1 MTWALLLAGAWLVV
15 GKSAR
20 YRLRTTPVR
29 LRLPRRR
36 KPLATETVVELIE
49 ALRDEL
55 TAGTALRPAFERAV
69 ASTGKPVAPQ
79 ALAVCRMGG
88 DVPEALRNDAGD
100 ERLLVSLAAL
110 WQVSEG
116 SGGAMAAA
124 LDRLVDGAR
133 DSARLRREI
142 AGQLA
147 APRATARV
155 LAFLPVIG
163 LGMGFAMGSNPLAFL
178 LGSPIGW
185 GCLLLASALE
195 AGGIFWMRR
204 MVRGIE
210 QQL

>member
-1 MTWALLLAGAWLVV
+1 MIWFLLLAGAWLLV
-15 GKSAR
+15 GMSAR
-20 YRLRTTPVR
+20 YRLRTASVR
-29 LRLPRRR
+29 IRWPRRH
-36 KPLATETVVELIE
+36 KPVTTEAVVEIIE

-69 ASTGKPVAPQ
+69 ASTGRPLVPQ
-79 ALAVCRMGG
+79 AVAVCGMGG
-88 DVPEALRNDAGD
+88 DVPEALREEARD

-110 WQVSEG
+110 WRVSEG
-116 SGGAMAAA
+116 SGAAMAAA

-155 LAFLPVIG
+155 LAFLPPIG
-163 LGMGFAMGSNPLAFL
+163 LGLGFAMGSNPLAFL
-178 LGSPIGW
+178 LGTPIGW
-185 GCLLLASALE
+185 GCLLLASAFE
-195 AGGIFWMRR
+195 TAGILWMRH

-210 QQL
+210 RQL